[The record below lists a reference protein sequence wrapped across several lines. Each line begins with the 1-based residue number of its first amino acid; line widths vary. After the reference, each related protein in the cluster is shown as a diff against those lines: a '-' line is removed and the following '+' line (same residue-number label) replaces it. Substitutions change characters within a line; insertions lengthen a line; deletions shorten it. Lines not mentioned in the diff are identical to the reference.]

1 MATKRPPSPRIG
13 GALAFFH
20 HEAAGGIVLLAA
32 AVLALILQ
40 NSPASHLY
48 DALLETPLMMTVD
61 GIEIGKPLLHWINDG
76 LMAIFF
82 FLVGLEI
89 KREMLV
95 GELSTRQQAA
105 LPVIAAAGGMAVPAL
120 IYVAINRDNAIALH
134 GWAIPA
140 ATDIA
145 FAVGVLALLGPRIPA
160 SLKVFLLALAI
171 IDDLGAIL
179 IIAVF
184 YTSELS
190 FIALALAA
198 AGIAVLAA
206 LNRKGVGSVAAY
218 ALVGL
223 FIWVCVLKS
232 GVHATLS
239 GVVTALAIPL
249 APKPGEKQGML
260 ERLEESLHPWV
271 TFGVLP
277 AFAFANAGVS
287 LAGMTLAKLGGAI
300 PMGIALGLDA
310 KRVQFTPD
318 LMPSDILGTEVLEET
333 PGGKRSFRFIAGPVF
348 AQLLMADEI
357 NRASPRTQSALLQ
370 AMQEQHV
377 TVAGARH
384 DLPKPFHVLATQNP
398 LEQEGTY
405 PLPEAQLDRFLME
418 VDVDY
423 PDLEA
428 ERKILFD
435 TTGADETRAKAAMTA
450 DELIAAQRL
459 VRRLPVGES
468 VVEAILALVRS
479 ARPGPEAGDIGKLIS
494 WGPGPRASQALM
506 LAVRARALLEGRF
519 APSVDDVLDLAEPVL
534 KHRMALTFAARAE
547 GETIP
552 NVIGRLKAR
561 IG

>member
-1 MATKRPPSPRIG
+1 MATKKPASQRVA
-13 GALAFFH
+13 GALAFFQ

-32 AVLALILQ
+32 AVLALVLA
-40 NSPASHLY
+40 NSRAEHIY
-48 DALLETPLMMTVD
+48 DALLETPLMLTVD
-61 GIEIGKPLLHWINDG
+61 GIQIGKPLLHWINDG

-89 KREMLV
+89 KRELLV

-120 IYVAINRDNAIALH
+120 IYLAINRGDPAALH

-145 FAVGVLALLGPRIPA
+145 FAVGVLALLGPRIPT

-190 FIALALAA
+190 LLALALAA
-198 AGIAVLAA
+198 VGIAVLAV
-206 LNRKGVGSVAAY
+206 LNRRGVGSIAAY

-287 LAGMTLAKLGGAI
+287 LAGLTLAKLAGTI
-300 PMGIALGLDA
+300 PMGIALGLFLGKPIGIFGCSFA
-310 KRVQFTPD
+310 AIALKLAGKPEGATWPQLFGVA
-318 LMPSDILGTEVLEET
+318 ILGGIGFTMSL
-333 PGGKRSFRFIAGPVF
+333 FIGMLAFAGPGH
-348 AQLLMADEI
+348 AAEI
-357 NRASPRTQSALLQ
+357 RIGVLAGSVASALAGYLVLRAVTPQ
-370 AMQEQHV
+370 QE
-377 TVAGARH
+377 
-384 DLPKPFHVLATQNP
+384 
-398 LEQEGTY
+398 
-405 PLPEAQLDRFLME
+405 
-418 VDVDY
+418 
-423 PDLEA
+423 
-428 ERKILFD
+428 
-435 TTGADETRAKAAMTA
+435 
-450 DELIAAQRL
+450 RL
-459 VRRLPVGES
+459 
-468 VVEAILALVRS
+468 
-479 ARPGPEAGDIGKLIS
+479 
-494 WGPGPRASQALM
+494 
-506 LAVRARALLEGRF
+506 
-519 APSVDDVLDLAEPVL
+519 
-534 KHRMALTFAARAE
+534 
-547 GETIP
+547 
-552 NVIGRLKAR
+552 
-561 IG
+561 